1 MNKTLTHAL
10 LTTTLSLIFYSGNAQ
25 KIFSDYDG
33 KADWQNYKTYAWV
46 APGDSVFNRY
56 RDDKVF
62 AGSITYAANQ
72 ELKKKGMRIDT
83 LQPQAILRYTN
94 KVPHSVLAWRW
105 LARVTTLEDPPPSRV
120 VRSQNQPFKAGPCS
134 MPCTI
139 PEAKD

>member
-10 LTTTLSLIFYSGNAQ
+10 LTTALSLIFYSGSAQ

-33 KADWQNYKTYAWV
+33 KADWQNYKTYAWL
-46 APGDSVFNRY
+46 APGDSVLKGY

-83 LQPQAILRYTN
+83 FAAASN
-94 KVPHSVLAWRW
+94 
-105 LARVTTLEDPPPSRV
+105 
-120 VRSQNQPFKAGPCS
+120 FCF
-134 MPCTI
+134 
-139 PEAKD
+139 